1 MKAGDKI
8 EYKILSN
15 VTKREFGKERK
26 NFMGVVYNTNGQ

>member
-15 VTKREFGKERK
+15 VKKEDLERK
-26 NFMGVVYNTNGQ
+26 KDFYGSRL